1 MSDDQIIDISGN
13 SNQSSDD
20 KAVKSITET
29 ITVPLSTDMTPSQMA
44 KVLRRTSNILHALV
58 SNLTKYAAIGD
69 GVNAGAGSQVI
80 QQIFGAAAQTDSA
93 SHIIEQSNSMIAT
106 PQMIAEQV
114 KRGGGGGMG
123 RA

>member
-58 SNLTKYAAIGD
+58 SNLTKHAAIGD

-80 QQIFGAAAQTDSA
+80 QHIFGAAAQTDSA

>member
-58 SNLTKYAAIGD
+58 SNLTKYAALGD

-106 PQMIAEQV
+106 PQMITDQV
-114 KRGGGGGMG
+114 RRGGGGGMG